1 MTTSLFL
8 LTVQHGMWWDKLKPY
23 CPAPEHT
30 IRYASSIDTL
40 RTGTRIIDEHR
51 SKEDRVSGL
60 FLVVMIAAGGGAA
73 ISFQSLFSGVI
84 GEKLGIIESVFIV
97 HLGGLVLASALLLLI
112 GGGSIASWRGVPWY
126 ALCAGLLGVAIVA
139 SISYAVPRLGL
150 ATTLTVTIAS
160 QLIIGAIID
169 HFGLL
174 GATQHPLDLSRVIG
188 ILILFVGTWLV
199 IR

>member
-1 MTTSLFL
+1 M
-8 LTVQHGMWWDKLKPY
+8 
-23 CPAPEHT
+23 
-30 IRYASSIDTL
+30 I
-40 RTGTRIIDEHR
+40 
-51 SKEDRVSGL
+51 
-60 FLVVMIAAGGGAA
+60 LVMMIAVGGGMA
-73 ISFQSLFSGVI
+73 ISLQSLFSGVI

-112 GGGSIASWRGVPWY
+112 GGGSVASWRGVPWY

-174 GATQHPLDLSRVIG
+174 GAPVHPLDISRVVG
-188 ILILFVGTWLV
+188 MLILFVGAWLI

>member
-1 MTTSLFL
+1 MN
-8 LTVQHGMWWDKLKPY
+8 
-23 CPAPEHT
+23 A
-30 IRYASSIDTL
+30 
-40 RTGTRIIDEHR
+40 
-51 SKEDRVSGL
+51 L
-60 FLVVMIAAGGGAA
+60 FLVILVAAGGGAA

-97 HLGGLVLASALLLLI
+97 HLGGLLLAGILLLLI
-112 GGGSIASWRGVPWY
+112 GGGSISSWRSVPWY
-126 ALCAGLLGVAIVA
+126 ALCAGFIGVAIVA

-160 QLIIGAIID
+160 QLIIGAILD

-174 GATQHPLDLSRVIG
+174 GAAHHPLDISRAAG
-188 ILILFVGTWLV
+188 ILILFLGTWLV